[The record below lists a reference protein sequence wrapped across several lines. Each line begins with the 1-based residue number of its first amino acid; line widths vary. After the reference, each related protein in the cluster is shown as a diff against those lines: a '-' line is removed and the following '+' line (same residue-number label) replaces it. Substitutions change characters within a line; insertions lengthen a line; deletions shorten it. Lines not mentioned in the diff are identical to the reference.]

1 MKKTWFFIDIFVVKV
16 DEIVFCTSV
25 NNCSFENLINYILI
39 INMKQEMNEEIP
51 KSFSDGRY
59 VVIKKLGE
67 GGKGIVFKCTDKM
80 LGRTVA
86 LKMIKTSLDEETGS
100 RFNREAQTTA
110 RLSHPNIVSVYDI
123 GSVDNHPFLV
133 IEYVDGKSLDDIIK
147 DKFPL
152 SPSEIVRISISIA
165 DALEYS
171 HKLGILHRDIKPEN
185 IMISNDNVPKLM
197 DFGLARSVDSPKLTH
212 AGAIVGTPA
221 FISPESALGRDN
233 DARSDLYS
241 LGCVMY
247 NMATGHPPFVSKD
260 NLKLIY
266 SHINDMPV
274 PIRRVRKEFPED
286 LESIIMKL
294 MSKDPFSRYQSAS
307 ELLSDL
313 KSLKYPSE
321 PLSKSD
327 KSTQNIKFTESL
339 STTSS
344 GHHRRPIVGLE
355 NEIKRIRTLIDSAL
369 AGSGSMVMVVGQ
381 TGSGKTRFLEEARAY
396 AAMRGFTILSVRCGQ
411 NKTGV
416 PGQALSELF
425 REYVTSQP
433 TQLIYKIC
441 GDYADQMQK
450 IVPEIAP
457 RLGKVPE
464 FTGLDPQQQR
474 ARFNEAVSVFIENM
488 SRENPLFIS
497 FDDVHYMDSYSL
509 NFFKYYYES
518 VGSQRTVLAGTSSP
532 LDESSEV
539 FKAMEEA
546 IKARSLDIIE
556 LNNLNKEDT
565 RRLIS
570 NYLGDSI
577 DDISDEFLNLVYG
590 KTYGNPLFLEETLR
604 YLIDKRQI
612 YQKDDGT
619 WDRDSLST
627 LKIPTSLRSIVR
639 AKLEGLSEDYLNLL
653 RAASVI
659 GQDFDYEILMKVSGI
674 NDEDKF
680 MNLLEELIEKKF
692 LSERKGGLGS
702 VRMYFTDPQVREILY
717 GDISMIRRKRL
728 HERIGEIMEE
738 SIPAENLDGLSIS
751 SLAEHFQ
758 EGGNL
763 SKSLKYRKME
773 ADLFSSAAELSRAA
787 SAYETCLDI
796 VSVLPFSD
804 PNEKK
809 RETAH
814 LHLQIARSLRGI
826 DPSNVYKNARSAMD
840 IFREIGDDSK
850 FIESA
855 EICVQYRPNESQ
867 NIYREVEA
875 IRDSNETFE
884 ARFNFLLSY
893 TTTAQVQG
901 DINEA
906 KRVSDILKKITEE
919 NKDKLNN
926 FSNKSIIFWAEIVR
940 LTISDIK
947 SEADIEA
954 VVQGYK
960 DIIKSISNPSSKKD
974 VNLILL
980 RTQVYD
986 FLANFYFFVMM
997 DLMQAKDSFDA
1008 AIEDSEHHGSRNNT
1022 SILKLESTYFYSV
1035 FAKGFEEARQE
1046 LNNIPRKD
1054 VVAMAG
1060 TLYEHHFNAYKNG
1073 VLSWYYLANG
1083 DRDELLK
1090 CLTNIAQIEGMQYR
1104 FIHIIPELLYYTD
1117 SEADDD
1123 FMNTLKRAEAV
1134 YRDTPITNE
1143 TVLPRGLIYSTS
1155 SEVFARIGQLDEA
1168 RERNNL
1174 LGEMASS
1181 LNQKWLA
1188 ALHYRAGA
1196 VIAMKEKKFNEAEGK
1211 LTNSVIIWNE
1221 LGFSFFAGRD
1231 LLLLATVYH
1240 GSGNLDKSDDS
1251 LNEAMELFTQ
1261 VGAKMYAQ
1269 MVLARKEL
1277 LKA

>member
-1 MKKTWFFIDIFVVKV
+1 
-16 DEIVFCTSV
+16 
-25 NNCSFENLINYILI
+25 
-39 INMKQEMNEEIP
+39 MNEEIP
-51 KSFSDGRY
+51 KSFSNGRY
-59 VVIKKLGE
+59 VVVKKLGE

-86 LKMIKTSLDEETGS
+86 LKMIKTSLDEETET

-110 RLSHPNIVSVYDI
+110 KLSHPNIVSVYDI

-133 IEYVDGKSLDDIIK
+133 IEYVDGRSLDDIIK
-147 DKFPL
+147 EESPL
-152 SPSEIVRISISIA
+152 SPSEIVRVSISIA
-165 DALEYS
+165 EALEYS

-185 IMISNDNVPKLM
+185 IMISKDNVPKLM

-221 FISPESALGRDN
+221 FISPESALGREN

-247 NMATGHPPFVSKD
+247 NMATGQPPFVSKD

-274 PIRRVRKEFPED
+274 PIRRIRKEFPED
-286 LESIIMKL
+286 LESVIMKL

-307 ELLSDL
+307 ELLSTL
-313 KSLKYPSE
+313 KSLKYSGE
-321 PLSKSD
+321 AQSTGDRNPLNS
-327 KSTQNIKFTESL
+327 KFTESF
-339 STTSS
+339 SMTSS

-355 NEIKRIRTLIDSAL
+355 NETKRIRTLIDSAL
-369 AGSGSMVMVVGQ
+369 VGSGSMVLVVGQ

-396 AAMRGFTILSVRCGQ
+396 AAMRGFAVLSVRCGQ

-416 PGQALSELF
+416 PGQAISEIF
-425 REYVTSQP
+425 REYVSSQP

-464 FTGLDPQQQR
+464 FNGLDPQQQK
-474 ARFNEAVSVFIENM
+474 ARFNEAVAVFIENM
-488 SRENPLFIS
+488 SKENPIFIS
-497 FDDVHYMDSYSL
+497 FDDVQYMDAYSL
-509 NFFKYYYES
+509 NFFKYYYEL
-518 VGSQRTVLAGTSSP
+518 VGSQRTVLVGTSNP
-532 LDESSEV
+532 LDESSDV

-556 LNNLNKEDT
+556 LNNLDKENT

-570 NYLGDSI
+570 NYLGESI
-577 DDISDEFLNLVYG
+577 DNISDEFLNLIYG

-612 YQKDDGT
+612 YQKADGT
-619 WDRDSLST
+619 WDRESLSE
-627 LKIPTSLRSIVR
+627 LKIPTSLRSIVKS
-639 AKLEGLSEDYLNLL
+639 KLEGLSEDYLNLL
-653 RAASVI
+653 RTASVI
-659 GQDFDYEILMKVSGI
+659 GQDFDYEILMKLSGI

-680 MNLLEELIEKKF
+680 MDLLEGLIEKKF
-692 LSERKGGLGS
+692 LSERKGGMGS
-702 VRMYFTDPQVREILY
+702 VRIYFTDPQVREILY

-728 HERIGEIMEE
+728 HEKIGEIMEQSTPE
-738 SIPAENLDGLSIS
+738 ENIDGLSIS

-763 SKSLKYRKME
+763 AKSFKYRKKE
-773 ADLFSSAAELSRAA
+773 ADLFYSMAEFSKAAN
-787 SAYETCLDI
+787 AYENCLEI
-796 VSVLPFSD
+796 ISAIPFPD

-826 DPSNVYKNARSAMD
+826 DPSNLYKNARSAMD
-840 IFREIGDDSK
+840 IFREIGDDRQ

-855 EICVQYRPNESQ
+855 EIFVQYNTNEIQ
-867 NIYREVEA
+867 TIYREVES
-875 IRDSNETFE
+875 IKDSDETFE

-893 TTTAQVQG
+893 TAVAQLQG

-906 KRVSDILKKITEE
+906 KRVSSILMKLAEE
-919 NKDKLNN
+919 NRDKVNN
-926 FSNKSIIFWAEIVR
+926 FSNKSLIFWAAIVR
-940 LTISDIK
+940 LSINDIK
-947 SEADIEA
+947 SEADIKSLI
-954 VVQGYK
+954 QGYQ
-960 DIIKSISNPSSKKD
+960 DIIKSLSNPLTEKN
-974 VNLILL
+974 VNLRMLKS
-980 RTQVYD
+980 VVCD
-986 FLANFYFFVMM
+986 FLANNYFFAMM
-997 DLMQAKDSFDA
+997 DFTKAKDTFDI
-1008 AIEDSEHHGSRNNT
+1008 AIEDSENQGSHNYT
-1022 SILKLESTYFYSV
+1022 SLLKLESTYFYSV
-1035 FAKGFEEARQE
+1035 FAKGFEEAKQE

-1054 VVAMAG
+1054 LMSIMG
-1060 TLYEHHFNAYKNG
+1060 TSVDHHFNAFKNG

-1083 DRDELLK
+1083 DSGEFLK
-1090 CLTNIAQIEGMQYR
+1090 CLANIAQLEGMQYR
-1104 FIHIIPELLYYTD
+1104 FLHIIPELLYNLDT
-1117 SEADDD
+1117 EAYDN
-1123 FMNTLKRAEAV
+1123 FSRALERAEML
-1134 YRDTPITNE
+1134 YRDKPITSE
-1143 TVLPRGLIYSTS
+1143 TLLPRALIYSTS
-1155 SEVFARIGQLDEA
+1155 AEALARNGKLDEA
-1168 RERNNL
+1168 RKRHDL

-1196 VIAMKEKKFNEAEGK
+1196 VIDMQEEKFNEAEDK
-1211 LTNSVIIWNE
+1211 LTSSIDIWNE
-1221 LGFSFFAGRD
+1221 LGFRFFAGRD

-1240 GSGNLDKSDDS
+1240 GTGNLNKSDES
-1251 LNEAMELFTQ
+1251 LNKAMELFTHL
-1261 VGAKMYAQ
+1261 GAKIYAQ
-1269 MVLARKEL
+1269 KVLARKEL